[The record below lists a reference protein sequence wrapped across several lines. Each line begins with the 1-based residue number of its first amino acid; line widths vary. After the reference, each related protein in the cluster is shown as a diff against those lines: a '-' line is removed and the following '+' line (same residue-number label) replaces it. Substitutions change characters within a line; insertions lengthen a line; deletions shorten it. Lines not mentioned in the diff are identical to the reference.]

1 MALQTARL
9 GASQTDPNARH
20 RAAVAS
26 TLSWADDAAAR
37 GDYAVA
43 LAWIEVLD
51 AIGDE
56 LTGEYQTKRDAWL
69 AMTDAGSSSPRERK
83 PA

>member
-1 MALQTARL
+1 MSVQATHHV
-9 GASQTDPNARH
+9 GSQPEPNARDL
-20 RAAVAS
+20 AAVAS

-43 LAWIEVLD
+43 LPWIETLD

-56 LTGEYQTKRDAWL
+56 LTGGHQTKRDAWI
-69 AMTDAGSSSPRERK
+69 AMPDAGPGSM